1 MQQSYS
7 AKKSSK
13 ERWLEIT
20 DLLPKE
26 LVGHFFG
33 VGSLGE
39 STPSVPV
46 EYVKKLE
53 LPYAY
58 RITALPEEDMI
69 RQFAALVE
77 GYEKEGDFI
86 LDVDIHTYREI
97 TTDDEPLMLDKQ
109 HGHSFYLLNDGAHYP
124 CFKTQQTAP
133 SSMCFSIR
141 DSMGKQHVTQGMF
154 HFFQRLMT
162 RIAHGQ
168 VNYLKQF
175 CDTIILCQDDPG
187 LGHVTAMITQGKAP
201 GLGLREI
208 FQKTDSVYPNSV
220 VPAFHYCDD
229 WRQLNFEGWYPLWE
243 TRPKLVHIDVVRY
256 PPQVSE
262 EQARKIGDFLK
273 KGGGLALGTLPN
285 VDDSYTKPVLD
296 TLQENLTQSV
306 QLLYDS
312 GVDLSLVKRNTMIS
326 TQCGLSG
333 ASPELSKR
341 IHDESLNFRD
351 IFFQVVETVE

>member
-1 MQQSYS
+1 M
-7 AKKSSK
+7 
-13 ERWLEIT
+13 T

-58 RITALPEEDMI
+58 SITALPEEDMI
-69 RQFAALVE
+69 RQFAFLVD
-77 GYEKEGDFI
+77 GYEKKGDFI
-86 LDVDIHTYREI
+86 LDVDIHTYRDI
-97 TTDDEPLMLDKQ
+97 ISDDEPLMLDKQ
-109 HGHSFYLLNDGAHYP
+109 HGHSYYLMRDGTHYP
-124 CFKTQQTAP
+124 FFKTQQTAP
-133 SSMCFSIR
+133 ASMCFSIR
-141 DSMGKQHVTQGMF
+141 DSNGKQHVTRNMF

-168 VNYLKQF
+168 VEYLREF

-187 LGHVTAMITQGKAP
+187 LGHVTAMISQGKVP
-201 GLGLREI
+201 GLNLREI
-208 FQKTDSVYPNSV
+208 FRKTDSIYPDSAI
-220 VPAFHYCDD
+220 PAFHYCDD
-229 WRQLNFEGWYPLWE
+229 WRQLNSDGWYPLWE
-243 TRPKLVHIDVVRY
+243 SSPKLIHIDVVRY

-262 EQARKIGDFLK
+262 EQALIISEFLRE
-273 KGGGLALGTLPN
+273 GGGLALGVLPN
-285 VDDSYTKPVLD
+285 VDDSYAKPVLE
-296 TLQENLTQSV
+296 TLQDNLTQS
-306 QLLYDS
+306 LHLFYDS
-312 GVDLSLVKRNTMIS
+312 GVDPSLVKRNTMIS

-341 IHDESLNFRD
+341 IHDESFNFKD
-351 IFFQVVETVE
+351 IFYQVVEAIE